1 MIWNIFRYTGG
12 IKRSNRDN
20 PDFIYIIL
28 KVFVHKR
35 TIKHAFLPTKS
46 ALLPVVIKFQRS
58 AQLNTYLCSFLLLFI
73 KTTDLKSERY
83 EYKSHNILRCLFQ
96 YNILTNTWVYIY
108 MATNKA
114 PQLNSLSQC
123 IHQYTSNLYRRTN
136 QSRTNLS
143 HH

>member
-73 KTTDLKSERY
+73 KTTFDKTLLFSPFNFLIWESRFGICLRTSLGLG
-83 EYKSHNILRCLFQ
+83 YKLRVSLCNTNFFCSSKFIHNAIKYHFYCL
-96 YNILTNTWVYIY
+96 T
-108 MATNKA
+108 
-114 PQLNSLSQC
+114 
-123 IHQYTSNLYRRTN
+123 
-136 QSRTNLS
+136 
-143 HH
+143 

>member
-28 KVFVHKR
+28 KVFVQKR

-73 KTTDLKSERY
+73 KTTFDKTLLFSPFNFLIWESRFGICLRTILGLGY
-83 EYKSHNILRCLFQ
+83 NCLSVFVIRTFFVLPILYTTQSNIIF
-96 YNILTNTWVYIY
+96 TV
-108 MATNKA
+108 
-114 PQLNSLSQC
+114 
-123 IHQYTSNLYRRTN
+123 
-136 QSRTNLS
+136 
-143 HH
+143 